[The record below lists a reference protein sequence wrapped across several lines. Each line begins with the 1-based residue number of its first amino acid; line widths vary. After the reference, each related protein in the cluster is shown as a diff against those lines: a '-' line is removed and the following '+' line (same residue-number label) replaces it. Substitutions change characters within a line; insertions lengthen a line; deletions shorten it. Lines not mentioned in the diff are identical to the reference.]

1 MKKCLSVVFE
11 LSMPGL
17 QLNAATTDSQLIQ
30 AGKFRAAWIVRPENR
45 SLELKLP
52 AAPFIFFDKSFLK

>member
-11 LSMPGL
+11 LSMLGL

-30 AGKFRAAWIVRPENR
+30 AGKFRAA
-45 SLELKLP
+45 
-52 AAPFIFFDKSFLK
+52 